1 MTHIREKIMGDWPT
15 CRAFARYMSG
25 KYGAGWDEGMISRL
39 ACGVCWPTAERLKL
53 LCLELDCSPGDLYD
67 VDELQQMAE
76 MGLAGLVSLGQVKG
90 KEKNNDN
97 EGADKDI

>member
-1 MTHIREKIMGDWPT
+1 MPYLRERIMKTFPT

-39 ACGVCWPTAERLKL
+39 ACGVCWPTAKRLRL
-53 LCLELDCSPGDLYD
+53 LCQELDCSPGDLYD

-90 KEKNNDN
+90 KEKKD
-97 EGADKDI
+97 DKESAE